1 MFVNKKSGDD
11 LALAFAKIL
20 NSRKNTIEKS
30 ASNCASS
37 ADDATDMVKDEAM
50 DMGMGLE
57 SMVKDEAM
65 DLESMVKD
73 EAMDLESMA
82 EDDIMDLEN
91 MAKDM
96 LLDEEMDMVED
107 SSYDAYD
114 MLDDAEMA
122 KHSKLMKGLGK
133 IAGSLRRKGEVF
145 AADVVEATALS
156 VRNDIVKEASAKK
169 ASQIK
174 KASVL
179 RELDA
184 MATRLS
190 NKGNLKAAKEVIKTA
205 RKIVKK

>member
-50 DMGMGLE
+50 DMGMG
-57 SMVKDEAM
+57 
-65 DLESMVKD
+65 LESMVKD